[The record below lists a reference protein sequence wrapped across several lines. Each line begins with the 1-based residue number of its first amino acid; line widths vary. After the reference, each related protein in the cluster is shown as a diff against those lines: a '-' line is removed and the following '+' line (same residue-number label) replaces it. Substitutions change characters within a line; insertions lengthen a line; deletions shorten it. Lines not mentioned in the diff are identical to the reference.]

1 MSNCIEICNVVKRF
15 QETIALDHV
24 SLSFEEGKIH
34 GLIGRNGSGKSVLLK
49 CICGFMI
56 PDEGEIKTYG
66 ERISSKAIHDMGIII
81 EDPGF
86 IGNLSGY
93 RNLKYLASIQR
104 KIGKDQIHKA
114 IELVGL
120 DPFEKK
126 PVKHYSLGM
135 RHRLGI
141 AQAIMEDQRIL
152 LLDEPMNGLDRQG
165 VEQIRQVF
173 LNLKKEGKTIILASH
188 YAEDIDILF
197 DTVSTMDGGKVVETT
212 LKSCK

>member
-1 MSNCIEICNVVKRF
+1 
-15 QETIALDHV
+15 
-24 SLSFEEGKIH
+24 
-34 GLIGRNGSGKSVLLK
+34 
-49 CICGFMI
+49 MI
-56 PDEGEIKTYG
+56 PDEGEIKIYG

-104 KIGKDQIHKA
+104 NTGKDQIYKA

-135 RHRLGI
+135 KHRLGI

-165 VEQIRQVF
+165 VKKIRQVF

-188 YAEDIDILF
+188 YAEDIDILC